1 MMAVSWLLKSCAQAQ
16 LRFSSPASRAIVTL
30 RMNGKRYPLMS
41 TLSPAGHTSVV
52 RDIFT
57 TVHGRYDFL
66 NHLLSLRR
74 DVGWR
79 EVVIE
84 KMRFPRTGRFLD
96 IATGTADLAI
106 AAARRHPRISVTGV
120 DFAAPMLKIGA
131 RKVKEQ
137 GLQDR
142 IRLVEGDAQSLPF
155 PDGSFD
161 VTAVA
166 FGMRNIPNRRAAL
179 KEMAR
184 VTAPGGQVM
193 VLEMTFAPA
202 RFFRPLY
209 GFYLTV
215 LLPRLAR
222 LFARNPATYYYLGDS
237 IRHFPSPAAFRAMM
251 EEAGLRSVSC
261 HSLTFGTAWLHIGR
275 TPGGA

>member
-1 MMAVSWLLKSCAQAQ
+1 M
-16 LRFSSPASRAIVTL
+16 SS
-30 RMNGKRYPLMS
+30 KRYPLMS
-41 TLSPAGHTSVV
+41 TLSPAGHTGVV

-57 TVHGRYDFL
+57 TVHARYDFL

-79 EVVIE
+79 RVVIE
-84 KMRFPRTGRFLD
+84 KMHFPRAGRFLD

-106 AAARRHPRISVTGV
+106 AAARRHPQISVTGI
-120 DFAAPMLKIGA
+120 DFAAPMLEVGG
-131 RKVKEQ
+131 RKVRTL

-142 IRLVEGDAQSLPF
+142 IRLVEGDALALPF

-166 FGMRNIPNRRAAL
+166 FGMRNIPNGKRPAAL

-202 RFFRPLY
+202 RPFRPLY
-209 GFYLTV
+209 GFYLTI

-222 LFARNPATYYYLGDS
+222 LFARNPATYWYLGDS
-237 IRHFPSPAAFRAMM
+237 IRHFPSPSSFRVMM

-261 HSLTFGTAWLHIGR
+261 HSLTFGTAYLHIGR
-275 TPGGA
+275 APGGA

>member
-1 MMAVSWLLKSCAQAQ
+1 
-16 LRFSSPASRAIVTL
+16 
-30 RMNGKRYPLMS
+30 MS
-41 TLSPAGHTSVV
+41 TLTPAGHTGVV

-57 TVHGRYDFL
+57 TVHARYDFL

-79 EVVIE
+79 RVVIE
-84 KMRFPRTGRFLD
+84 KMHFPRAGRFLD

-106 AAARRHPRISVTGV
+106 AAARRHPEVSVTGI
-120 DFAAPMLKIGA
+120 DFAAPMLAIGA
-131 RKVKEQ
+131 RKVREL

-142 IRLVEGDAQSLPF
+142 VSLVEGDALSLPF
-155 PDGSFD
+155 PDGAFD

-166 FGMRNIPNRRAAL
+166 FGMRNIPNRPAAL

-222 LFARNPATYYYLGDS
+222 LFARNPATYWYLGDS
-237 IRHFPSPAAFRAMM
+237 IRHFPSPAVFRSMM
-251 EEAGLRSVSC
+251 EGAGLRSVSC
-261 HSLTFGTAWLHIGR
+261 HGLTFGTAYLHIGR